1 MKRKKILFVCTGN
14 TCRSPMAEYIL
25 KQIIKN
31 RKIKW
36 WSVLSRGIN
45 AEVDGTISKNSAI
58 MLDELGIDY
67 SKFKPKQLTQKVID
81 ECDLVICMTEMQKF
95 ILQDCGNVVCVK
107 DFCGVDIPD
116 PYGQGEEA
124 YRITRNALI
133 KACDV
138 IIDEYILK
146 Q

>member
-1 MKRKKILFVCTGN
+1 MSKDVLFVCSGN

-95 ILQDCGNVVCVK
+95 ILQ
-107 DFCGVDIPD
+107 
-116 PYGQGEEA
+116 E
-124 YRITRNALI
+124 R
-133 KACDV
+133 
-138 IIDEYILK
+138 
-146 Q
+146 